1 MVFEGEKTLLNSFF
15 FFFWKTNSLNKTT
28 QFKIEIIIRVIK
40 VKIKNKNDK
49 IMKYT
54 SWDGLIFEISK
65 KIKNL
70 SSPYS
75 HLNFFFFFF
84 F

>member
-1 MVFEGEKTLLNSFF
+1 MVFEGGKSLLNI

-49 IMKYT
+49 IMKYRVR
-54 SWDGLIFEISK
+54 LVHVF
-65 KIKNL
+65 KN
-70 SSPYS
+70 
-75 HLNFFFFFF
+75 
-84 F
+84 

>member
-1 MVFEGEKTLLNSFF
+1 MVFEGGKSLLNSFF
-15 FFFWKTNSLNKTT
+15 FFFGKTNSLNKTT
-28 QFKIEIIIRVIK
+28 QFKIEIIIK

-65 KIKNL
+65 KKKKSFVTI
-70 SSPYS
+70 
-75 HLNFFFFFF
+75 
-84 F
+84 